1 MDSIERKNSFRKYK
15 LFTAAVLSSVTI
27 VTGVSACSDAEQSAP
42 PVVESQDIPAPE
54 IPSIATEKMQNLAVN
69 EQSAKKLAE
78 AGEEIQDKWFLDT
91 IADARS
97 TGLSDAAA
105 LKLRNNVCR
114 KISESWTLGNIISSA
129 FAGYDLTEEQI
140 GTIIGA
146 SITSHCP
153 NNELSVNSRDVPQK

>member
-1 MDSIERKNSFRKYK
+1 MDSIERKNSFRKCK
-15 LFTAAVLSSVTI
+15 QLAVSALSAVIITS
-27 VTGVSACSDAEQSAP
+27 GVSACSDAEQPALP
-42 PVVESQDIPAPE
+42 AVESHEAPAPE
-54 IPSIATEKMQNLAVN
+54 VPSISTEKMQNLAVN

-78 AGEEIQDKWFLDT
+78 AGEEIQDRWFLDT

-105 LKLRNNVCR
+105 LKLRSNVCR
-114 KISESWTLGNIISSA
+114 KISESWTLGNIISSV

-146 SITSHCP
+146 SITSRCP
-153 NNELSVNSRDVPQK
+153 NNELSVNSRDVPQR